1 MNNLS
6 INPSVGFGRKQT
18 GGLYYIDKENGQL
31 KKQSNKTKIA
41 VGTAIGVGVTALVFR
56 KNIAKVLTKLFPKK
70 TIPMPEVKPATIFDS
85 TAGYTKE
92 TKGMIKDIIVSMFS
106 NSAIKNNKTK
116 RAQELKQMRLDAIY
130 AFEGFKPKA

>member
-6 INPSVGFGRKQT
+6 INPNVGFGRKT
-18 GGLYYIDKENGQL
+18 GGVYYIDKENGQV
-31 KKQSNKTKIA
+31 KKPLNKTKIA

-70 TIPMPEVKPATIFDS
+70 VNQDVKPATIFDN
-85 TAGYTKE
+85 TVGYAKE
-92 TKGMIKDIIVSMFS
+92 TKKMIKDSIISMFS
-106 NSAIKNNKTK
+106 NSAISNNKAK
-116 RAQELKQMRLDAIY
+116 RAQEFKQMRLDAIY

>member
-6 INPSVGFGRKQT
+6 INPNVGFGRKT
-18 GGLYYIDKENGQL
+18 GGVYYIDRENGQL
-31 KKQSNKTKIA
+31 KKPSNKTKIA

-56 KNIAKVLTKLFPKK
+56 KNIAKALTKLFPKK
-70 TIPMPEVKPATIFDS
+70 VVAEVKPATIFDS
-85 TAGYTKE
+85 TTGYTKE
-92 TKGMIKDIIVSMFS
+92 TKGMIKDSIISMFS
-106 NSAIKNNKTK
+106 NSAISNNKAK

>member
-6 INPSVGFGRKQT
+6 INPNVGFGRKT
-18 GGLYYIDKENGQL
+18 GGVYYIDKESGQF
-31 KKQSNKTKIA
+31 KKPSNKTKIA

-70 TIPMPEVKPATIFDS
+70 VKPATIFDN
-85 TAGYTKE
+85 TVGYSRE
-92 TKGMIKDIIVSMFS
+92 TKAMIKEGIVNMFS
-106 NSAIKNNKTK
+106 SKAINNARAQ

-130 AFEGFKPKA
+130 AFECIKPKK

>member
-6 INPSVGFGRKQT
+6 INPNLGFGRKT
-18 GGLYYIDKENGQL
+18 GGVYYIDRENGQL
-31 KKQSNKTKIA
+31 KKPSNKTKIA

-56 KNIAKVLTKLFPKK
+56 KNIAKALTKLFPKK
-70 TIPMPEVKPATIFDS
+70 TIPMSEVKPATIFDS
-85 TAGYTKE
+85 TAGFAKE
-92 TKGMIKDIIVSMFS
+92 TKAMIKEGIANMF
-106 NSAIKNNKTK
+106 NSKAINNARAQ